1 MPDLGVA
8 MLRLG
13 VQTSHSG
20 IQMEQSDAQME
31 QPDIPMAHL
40 GVQVLNSDA
49 QMLQPGV
56 RMEQPDAGFGQ
67 KTAGFPNLPMKIIY
81 FDANPPFR
89 LDDPNNRWGSPSY
102 QLEPGDPGYVD
113 PFPSVNKP
121 TKHKKMKTNPFWPSR
136 QSEQIIWLVNYLTKL
151 PGYATAL
158 GLTTTQVNSAVADC
172 LWLIYLL
179 QNWLPET
186 RSWVKSCTDALAEAQ
201 TGTGSAA
208 QVLPVF
214 TPPPLPGAATPVP
227 ATVAVAP
234 GAQMRILALAQQ
246 IKDSGKCTD
255 TIASNLGLVGS
266 AQTGPDLTAI
276 SPDIALSLVAGQV
289 FLKWGWGGYSRYLDS
304 CEIQVD
310 RGDGHG
316 FVLLTIDTTPG
327 YTDTTPL
334 PATLAK
340 WTYRAIY
347 RVGDDQVGVWSAPA
361 SINVPA

>member
-1 MPDLGVA
+1 MAYCSVALLHCGVA
-8 MLRLG
+8 MAYCSVALAR
-13 VQTSHSG
+13 
-20 IQMEQSDAQME
+20 
-31 QPDIPMAHL
+31 
-40 GVQVLNSDA
+40 
-49 QMLQPGV
+49 
-56 RMEQPDAGFGQ
+56 
-67 KTAGFPNLPMKIIY
+67 KTAVLAHLPMKIIY
-81 FDANPPFR
+81 FDADPPFL
-89 LDDPNNRWGSPSY
+89 LDDPNNRWGNPSY

-113 PFPSVNKP
+113 PFPSVNPPK
-121 TKHKKMKTNPFWPSR
+121 KHKKMKTNPFWPRS
-136 QSEQIIWLVNYLTKL
+136 QPAQIIWLVNYLTKL

-158 GLTTTQVNSAVADC
+158 GLTTAQVNSAVADC

-186 RSWVKSCTDALAEAQ
+186 RSWGKSCTDALAEAQ
-201 TGTGSAA
+201 TGAGSVA

-246 IKDSGKCTD
+246 IKDSGKCTAA
-255 TIASNLGLVGS
+255 IASNLGLVGS
-266 AQTGPDLTAI
+266 QQTGPDMTAI
-276 SPDIALSLVAGQV
+276 SPNISVSLVAGQV
-289 FLKWGWGGYSRYLDS
+289 FVKWSWGGNSAYLDS

-310 RGDGHG
+310 RGDGKG
-316 FVLLTIDTTPG
+316 FVFLTIDTTPG

-347 RVGDDQVGVWSAPA
+347 RVGDNQVGVWSAPA
-361 SINVPA
+361 SITVPA